1 MASSPVRTTKT
12 VDFTS
17 VNIPSIIKPIA
28 DRFSLLALTEV
39 RAAWPVDTG
48 KSKAGWTVTST
59 ITGHTVKIILT
70 NTVGYAAYVDS
81 KSGLTAQELCD
92 AIIKGIQ
99 PAMNL
104 EIEVAI
110 AAALS
115 RASR

>member
-1 MASSPVRTTKT
+1 MARPPVRITKT
-12 VDFTS
+12 VGLDTVS
-17 VNIPSIIKPIA
+17 IPSIIKPIA

-39 RAAWPVDTG
+39 RAAWPTDTG
-48 KSKAGWTVTST
+48 KSKAGWTVATT
-59 ITGHTVKIILT
+59 ITGHIVRITLT

-110 AAALS
+110 ADALS
-115 RASR
+115 RA